1 MRLWISCSAAST
13 HRSPVRATAYDTTM
27 SRVNRAVAC
36 LLLAATC
43 TTGAD
48 TVQDFTKHVNLFI
61 GTEGPIPGLAWNAGN
76 VFPGASLPF
85 GAAKVGID
93 TTRLAIPTIGK

>member
-1 MRLWISCSAAST
+1 M
-13 HRSPVRATAYDTTM
+13 VGDTTM
-27 SRVNRAVAC
+27 LRVNTAVGW

-43 TTGAD
+43 TSGAD

-93 TTRLAIPTIGK
+93 TTR

>member
-1 MRLWISCSAAST
+1 ML
-13 HRSPVRATAYDTTM
+13 
-27 SRVNRAVAC
+27 RVNRAVAW

-43 TTGAD
+43 TSGAD
-48 TVQDFTKHVNLFI
+48 TAQDFTKHVNLFI

-93 TTRLAIPTIGK
+93 TTR